1 MVLTA
6 HPVDLV
12 ERQVLMIKCPAVG
25 VLQLLEQI
33 GGGGLRG
40 DTGPDR
46 HRVDQQSD
54 HRVGAEHLGRP
65 PGHGGAKGDVALTG
79 HYHQQLRE
87 GALQHGADGGMTRP
101 RQLAEC
107 SSDLLGQR
115 K

>member
-1 MVLTA
+1 MILTG

-12 ERQVLMIKCPAVG
+12 ERKMLMIECLAIG

-40 DTGPDR
+40 DTGPNR

-54 HRVGAEHLGRP
+54 HRVGAEDLGRP
-65 PGHGGAKGDVALTG
+65 PGHGRAKGDVALTG
-79 HYHQQLRE
+79 HYHQQLSE
-87 GALQHGADGGMTRP
+87 GALQHRADGGMTCSC
-101 RQLAEC
+101 QLAEC
-107 SSDLLGQR
+107 ASDLLGQR